1 MRILFVALCILFG
14 FLPAAAQVSGNQ
26 TYSPQNQGPKRNV
39 QPMVSDGRPTVDR
52 DHLFVDANI
61 LMNVKAEEFVA
72 MFGVA
77 QEGTT
82 PAECSQKL
90 DAKITDFSSRM
101 KSLGISQADIFVDYT
116 TQNRVY
122 DFNLSKG
129 VAKEKAAGFEAKR
142 TVSVHYTKSD
152 LFDQIVAN
160 ASAAGVFDLVKVDY
174 IVKDVSKIKNAL
186 LEAAQKV
193 IKDKEGRYGTLFG
206 IKVGSRMQVETEKY
220 NVYYPAD
227 LYSTYTAYESG
238 AVSYSA
244 DTQEARKSQTVFFNP
259 LNADG
264 FDTVINP
271 VVLEPVIQ
279 FTVFLRV
286 IYRVD

>member
-1 MRILFVALCILFG
+1 MKILFVTLCILFG
-14 FLPAAAQVSGNQ
+14 MLPVAAQVSGNQ
-26 TYSPQNQGPKRNV
+26 TYSPQNQGSKRNV

-61 LMNVKAEEFVA
+61 LINVKAEEFVA
-72 MFGVA
+72 MFGVT
-77 QEGTT
+77 QEAAT

-90 DAKITDFSSRM
+90 DAKIADFSSRM
-101 KSLGISQADIFVDYT
+101 KSLGINQADIFVDYT
-116 TQNRVY
+116 TQNRIY

-129 VAKEKAAGFEAKR
+129 IAKEKAAGFEAKR

-193 IKDKEGRYGTLFG
+193 IKDKEARYGTLFG
-206 IKVGSRMQVETEKY
+206 IKVGSRMQVDMEKY
-220 NVYYPAD
+220 SVYYPAE